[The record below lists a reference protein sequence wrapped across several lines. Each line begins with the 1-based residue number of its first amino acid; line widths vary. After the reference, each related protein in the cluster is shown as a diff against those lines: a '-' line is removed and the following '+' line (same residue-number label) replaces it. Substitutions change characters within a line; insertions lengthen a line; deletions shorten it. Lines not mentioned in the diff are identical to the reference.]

1 MKILLIAPCEP
12 REQRPGSMDIPQLT
26 LSLIAALTPPEHEVE
41 IVEEV
46 YGLKVN
52 FGGDYDVIGISI
64 MTQTCIRGYG
74 LANEFRK
81 RGKIVVFGGIHATSM
96 PEEAIR
102 FGNAVVIGEAEG
114 LWNIVLDDIKHKR
127 LKPFYKLD
135 KLPDLQD
142 HIRPR
147 RDLIKCSS
155 GKFSIAPIET
165 TRGCP
170 YNCDFCSVSRF
181 FGTRQRHKA
190 IRDVMTDIESCTEN
204 NLFFLDDN
212 ITGDKRYAKELFRE
226 MIPLKKI
233 WVGQASIQV
242 ANDPELMK
250 LAYKS
255 GCRALLIG
263 FESMSDSGISQ
274 YRKTLKSID
283 ENVQAVKKLH
293 ENGIMTM
300 ASLIFGLD
308 SDTHEVF
315 DVAYEFLTG
324 AKAAFFQACVMTPYP
339 GTPVF
344 NKLREQGRILTDDWR
359 RYDASKVI
367 IKPDNISPEELLDGY
382 NRIKWHFYS
391 YKSILKRSYPNI
403 KMGFMEALLYFS
415 LNKGYQKKNNPSV
428 ASQVYRNSPGVPV
441 DFDVAKYVQP
451 LLNGKHHKYSGET
464 ITVCSETAA
473 VKRAAAPVMIQ
484 DNIVGRIINGP
495 DSDINSNL

>member
-1 MKILLIAPCEP
+1 MKILLIAPCQLQD
-12 REQRPGSMDIPQLT
+12 QRPNSMDIPQLT
-26 LSLIAALTPPEHEVE
+26 LSLIAALTPPEHEIQ

-46 YGLKVN
+46 YGEIVN
-52 FGGDYDVIGISI
+52 YDGDYDVIGISI
-64 MTQTCIRGYG
+64 MTQTCIRGYQI
-74 LANEFRK
+74 ANEFRK

-96 PEEAIR
+96 PEEAKR

-114 LWNIVLDDIKHKR
+114 LWDVVLEDIKHNR
-127 LKPFYKLD
+127 LQSFYKLD
-135 KLPDLQD
+135 KLPDLQN
-142 HIRPR
+142 HVKPR

-155 GKFSIAPIET
+155 GKFAIAPIET

-181 FGTRQRHKA
+181 FGTRQRHKP
-190 IRDVMTDIESCTEN
+190 IPDIIGDIESCREK

-233 WVGQASIQV
+233 WVGQASVQV

-263 FESMSDSGISQ
+263 FESMSDSGINQ
-274 YRKTLKSID
+274 YRKTLKTID
-283 ENVQAVKKLH
+283 ENVIAVKKLQD
-293 ENGIMTM
+293 NGIMTM

-308 SDTHEVF
+308 SDTLEVF
-315 DVAYEFLTG
+315 DVAHDFLTRS
-324 AKAAFFQACVMTPYP
+324 KAAFFQACVMTPYP

-344 NKLREQGRILTDDWR
+344 NKLKAEGRILTDDWT

-367 IKPDNISPEELLDGY
+367 IRPENLSPDELLEGY
-382 NRIKWHFYS
+382 NKMKYHFYS
-391 YKSILKRSYPNI
+391 NKSILHRAYPNVKI
-403 KMGFMEALLYFS
+403 GFYEALLYLS

-428 ASQVYRNSPGVPV
+428 LSQVYENPVGFPV
-441 DFDVAKYVQP
+441 DFNVAKYVQP
-451 LLNGKHHKYSGET
+451 LLNGHAH
-464 ITVCSETAA
+464 
-473 VKRAAAPVMIQ
+473 R
-484 DNIVGRIINGP
+484 NVGI
-495 DSDINSNL
+495 SNLVCTETVDMKESNG

>member
-1 MKILLIAPCEP
+1 MKILLIAPCQAQD
-12 REQRPGSMDIPQLT
+12 QRPDSMDIPQLT
-26 LSLIAALTPPEHEVE
+26 LSLIAALTPPEHEIQ

-46 YGLKVN
+46 YGEAVN
-52 FGGDYDVIGISI
+52 FDGDYDVIGISI
-64 MTQTCIRGYG
+64 MTQTAIRGYQV
-74 LANEFRK
+74 ANEFKK
-81 RGKIVVFGGIHATSM
+81 RGKVVVFGGIHATAM
-96 PEEAIR
+96 PEEALR

-114 LWNIVLDDIKHKR
+114 LWDVVLDDIKHHR

-135 KLPDLQD
+135 KLPHLQD

-181 FGTRQRHKA
+181 FGTKQRHKA
-190 IRDVMTDIESCTEN
+190 IRDIILDIESCPEK

-212 ITGDKRYAKELFRE
+212 ITGNKRFAKELFTE

-242 ANDPELMK
+242 ANDQALMS

-263 FESMSDSGISQ
+263 FESMSDTGINQ
-274 YRKTLKSID
+274 YHKTLKTVG
-283 ENVQAVKKLH
+283 ENILAVKRLQD
-293 ENGIMTM
+293 NGIMTM

-308 SDTHEVF
+308 SDTPEIF
-315 DVAYEFLTG
+315 DVAHDFLTRS
-324 AKAAFFQACVMTPYP
+324 KAAFFQACVMTPYP

-344 NKLREQGRILTDDWR
+344 QKLRQEGRILTDDWT

-367 IKPDNISPEELLDGY
+367 IRPGSLTPDELLDGY
-382 NRIKWHFYS
+382 NKIKWHFYS
-391 YKSILKRSYPNI
+391 NRSILKRSYPNI
-403 KMGFMEALLYFS
+403 KIGF
-415 LNKGYQKKNNPSV
+415 
-428 ASQVYRNSPGVPV
+428 
-441 DFDVAKYVQP
+441 
-451 LLNGKHHKYSGET
+451 
-464 ITVCSETAA
+464 
-473 VKRAAAPVMIQ
+473 
-484 DNIVGRIINGP
+484 
-495 DSDINSNL
+495 

>member
-12 REQRPGSMDIPQLT
+12 QEQRPGSMDIPQLT
-26 LSLIAALTPPEHEVE
+26 LSMIAALTPPEHEIQ

-46 YGLKVN
+46 YGEAVN
-52 FGGDYDVIGISI
+52 FDGDYDVIGISI

-74 LANEFRK
+74 IANEFKK

-102 FGNAVVIGEAEG
+102 FGDAVVIGEAEG
-114 LWNIVLDDIKHKR
+114 LWDVVLEDIKHRR
-127 LKPFYKLD
+127 LKSFYKLD
-135 KLPDLQD
+135 KLPDLQKY
-142 HIRPR
+142 IRPR

-190 IRDVMTDIESCTEN
+190 IRDVITDIESCKEK

-212 ITGDKRYAKELFRE
+212 ITGDKRFAKELFRE

-242 ANDPELMK
+242 ANDPELLK

-263 FESMSDSGISQ
+263 FESMSESGISQ
-274 YRKTLKSID
+274 YRKTLKTID
-283 ENVQAVKKLH
+283 ENILAVKKLH

-344 NKLREQGRILTDDWR
+344 NKLRAQGRILTDDWR

-367 IKPDNISPEELLDGY
+367 INPDNISPEDLLDGY
-382 NRIKWHFYS
+382 NKIKWHFYS

-403 KMGFMEALLYFS
+403 RIGFFEALLYFT

-428 ASQVYRNSPGVPV
+428 HSQVYRNLPEHPV

-451 LLNGKHHKYSGET
+451 YINKET
-464 ITVCSETAA
+464 NKTFEDWMKLCEDKARLTNPKVSVLA
-473 VKRAAAPVMIQ
+473 Q
-484 DNIVGRIINGP
+484 DNII
-495 DSDINSNL
+495 S